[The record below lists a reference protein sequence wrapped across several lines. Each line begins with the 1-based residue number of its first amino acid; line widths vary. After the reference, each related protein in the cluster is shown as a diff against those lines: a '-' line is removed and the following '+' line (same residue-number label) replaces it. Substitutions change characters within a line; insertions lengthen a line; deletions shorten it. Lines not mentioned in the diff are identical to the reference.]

1 MKKGKLNDLATYQM
15 ASRFTN
21 LFNKAIREVRENNK
35 KQGLPNVFSRNGQ
48 IFYELP
54 NGEITTESPLE

>member
-1 MKKGKLNDLATYQM
+1 MKKEQLNDLATYQM

-21 LFNKAIREVRENNK
+21 LFNKAIQEVREGNK

-48 IFYELP
+48 IFYEMP
-54 NGEITTESPLE
+54 DGEITSESPLK

>member
-1 MKKGKLNDLATYQM
+1 MKKEQLNDLATYQM

-21 LFNKAIREVRENNK
+21 LFNKAIQEVREDNK

-48 IFYELP
+48 IFYEMP
-54 NGEITTESPLE
+54 DGEITSESPLK

>member
-1 MKKGKLNDLATYQM
+1 MKKELLNDLATYQM

-21 LFNKAIREVRENNK
+21 LFNKAIQEVRENNK
-35 KQGLPNVFSRNGQ
+35 KQGLPNVFSRSGQ

-54 NGEITTESPLE
+54 NGEITTESPLK

>member
-1 MKKGKLNDLATYQM
+1 MKKEQLNDLATYQM

-21 LFNKAIREVRENNK
+21 LFNKAIQEVREDNK

-54 NGEITTESPLE
+54 DGEITSESPLK